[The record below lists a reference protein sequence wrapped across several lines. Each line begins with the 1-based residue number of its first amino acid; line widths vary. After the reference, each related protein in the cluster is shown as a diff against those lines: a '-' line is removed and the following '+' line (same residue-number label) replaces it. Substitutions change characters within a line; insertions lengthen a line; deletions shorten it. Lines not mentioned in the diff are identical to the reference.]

1 MDTIFEGTQ
10 LIYFI
15 KWFIMIEFLLK
26 ANISSKIIFI
36 RKIAVYILQ
45 FLQYLP
51 FRVENAF
58 RKKIINNIRS

>member
-36 RKIAVYILQ
+36 RKIALH

-51 FRVENAF
+51 FRGL
-58 RKKIINNIRS
+58 KIINISKRLD